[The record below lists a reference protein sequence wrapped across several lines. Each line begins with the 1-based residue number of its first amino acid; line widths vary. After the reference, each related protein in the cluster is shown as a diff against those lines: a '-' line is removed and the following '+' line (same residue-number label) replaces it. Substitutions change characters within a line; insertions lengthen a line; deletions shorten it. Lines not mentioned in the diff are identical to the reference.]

1 VMVLP
6 AELKREKKRKVT
18 FQIQIKLLL

>member
-6 AELKREKKRKVT
+6 AELKREKKKKVT
-18 FQIQIKLLL
+18 FQILIKLLL